1 MFFSTPISAQS
12 KATGFGLVA
21 ILLWG
26 MLALLTAAT
35 SGIPPFQLTAMTF
48 AIAGTIGMLIL
59 AVRGQLALLR
69 QPLKAW
75 ALGLYG
81 LFGYHAVYFA
91 ALKLAPPA
99 EASLIAY
106 FWPLLIVTFAAMLL
120 GERLTPGQLAGA
132 LVCLAGVGALAL
144 GRGDLAFS
152 AQSLPGYVLAFLAA
166 FIWAS
171 YSVASRYFTDVPTE
185 AVAGSCMATA
195 VLAALCHFI
204 FEQTVPLASSNQ
216 WLAVILLGLGPAGA
230 AFFLWD
236 YGMKKGDIQFLGVA
250 SYATPVLSTA
260 ALVLTGAAIPS
271 PGLIVGCGLI
281 VAGAFMARR

>member
-12 KATGFGLVA
+12 KATGFGLGA

-48 AIAGTIGMLIL
+48 AIAGTIGLLVL

-69 QPLKAW
+69 QPPKAW

-106 FWPLLIVTFAAMLL
+106 FWPLLIVIFAALLL
-120 GERLTPGQLAGA
+120 GDKLGPRQLAGG
-132 LVCLAGVGALAL
+132 LICLAGVGALAL
-144 GRGDLAFS
+144 GRSELAFS
-152 AQSLPGYVLAFLAA
+152 FQSLPGYILAFLSA

-171 YSVASRYFTDVPTE
+171 YSVASRHFADVPTE
-185 AVAGSCMATA
+185 AVAGFCMATA
-195 VLAALCHFI
+195 VLAALCHLA
-204 FEQTVPLASSNQ
+204 FEHTVPLTSGVQ
-216 WLAVILLGLGPAGA
+216 WLAVIMLGLGPAGA

-236 YGMKKGDIQFLGVA
+236 YAMKKGDIRFLGIA

-260 ALVLTGAAIPS
+260 ALVISGAAAPS
-271 PGLIVGCGLI
+271 AGLFIGCGMI